1 MVDDDALWLM
11 YGEGF
16 NGHESETGARWK
28 AGVMGFLRF
37 LRLLCVGDGTVLVD
51 SGADSK
57 RSRRQH

>member
-1 MVDDDALWLM
+1 MDTKAKRGTVGKLALW
-11 YGEGF
+11 
-16 NGHESETGARWK
+16 A
-28 AGVMGFLRF
+28 LRF